1 MQCILIYNKN
11 NFAVLISKMLKSI
24 LTAFLLLFT
33 ILIFAQNFTISG
45 RITDSKT
52 GEDLT
57 GASVIIPGTNFGVS
71 TNSYGFY
78 SLTLGKGTYKVSF
91 RYVGYENTEKSV
103 VLDKNITINVEL
115 SQTSKD
121 IDEVTISA
129 IAEESKV
136 ENKQINVIKLD
147 MQTVR
152 RIPVVFGE
160 IDILKIVT
168 MLPGVISAGEGNAGF
183 SVRGGTQD
191 QNLILLDEATVYNVS
206 HLLGFF
212 SVFNGDAI
220 RDLDVYKGG
229 IPPQYGGRLSSL
241 IDIRMKEGNNKK
253 FAGTGGIGI
262 LSSRLTLE
270 GPIVKNKASF
280 IVSGRRSYADI
291 FLPLAPLEE
300 AKNSKLYFYDFN
312 AKVNYKLSDKDR
324 LFISGYFGRDRFS
337 FASLFGNSWGNQTAT
352 IRWNHLF
359 NKKLFSNQTLIYSN
373 FDYYFKVNISDAT
386 SIDFTQG
393 IKDRSYKSDFAWFYN
408 PNNKFNFGGVITYHL
423 FNPGEVRPIGDK
435 SIITQ
440 PIILDKRKALE
451 SALYVEHEHKFNARF
466 KVRYGVRYSI
476 FNNLGSSKEYQFAFD
491 SIGAAPQIV
500 ETLTY
505 KKNKIYNTYTGLE
518 PRGSASYNLSKNDA
532 VKASYNRTY
541 QYLQQ
546 ASNTSFALPTDQW
559 IPANINIKPQIS
571 DQIALGFFK
580 NFDWGLETSVEV
592 YYKWMKNQIDF
603 RNGAELFLNDHVYGE
618 LLTGKGWS
626 YGSEFFIK
634 KTKGKFKGFISY
646 TLSKS
651 MRQIRGI
658 NQYNPYPANTD
669 RRHNLT
675 FALNYDLTKKWDVN
689 VNFILATGNPIT
701 YPEGRYV
708 FDGRMITLWAPR
720 NAQRLPAYHRMDLGV
735 NYYPN
740 KRKRGRLEN
749 SWNFSVYNVYGRK
762 NPYVIQTTTRMITV
776 DGKQT
781 DTGIPITEQIALFRW
796 IPSVTWNFKF

>member
-1 MQCILIYNKN
+1 M
-11 NFAVLISKMLKSI
+11 SKPL
-24 LTAFLLLFT
+24 LTTFLLFFT
-33 ILIFAQNFTISG
+33 TLVFAQSYTISG

-57 GASVIIPGTNFGVS
+57 GATVLIPKTSYGVATN
-71 TNSYGFY
+71 TYGFY
-78 SLTLGKGTYKVSF
+78 SLTLPKGNYTVVYK
-91 RYVGYENTEKSV
+91 YVGYEEVEKKIT
-103 VLDKNITINVEL
+103 LDKNTTINVEL
-115 SQTSKD
+115 GEKAKD

-129 IAEESKV
+129 KAEESKV

-147 MQTVR
+147 MQTIK

-160 IDILKIVT
+160 IDILKTVT
-168 MLPGVISAGEGNAGF
+168 MLPGVISVGEGNSGF

-280 IVSGRRSYADI
+280 IVSGRRSYADV
-291 FLPLAPLEE
+291 FLPLSPIEE
-300 AKNSKLYFYDFN
+300 AKSSKLYFYDFN
-312 AKVNYKLSDKDR
+312 AKLNYKLSDKDK
-324 LFISGYFGRDRFS
+324 LFISGYFGRDKFA
-337 FASLFGNSWGNQTAT
+337 FASLFGNSWGNKTAT

-359 NKKLFSNQTLIYSN
+359 NKKLFSNQTLIYSD
-373 FDYYFKVNISDAT
+373 FDYRFNVNISDAT
-386 SIDFTQG
+386 SIDFRQG
-393 IKDRSYKSDFAWFYN
+393 ITDKSYKSDFAWFYN
-408 PNNKFNFGGVITYHL
+408 PNNKFNFGGVITHHT

-435 SIITQ
+435 SIITE
-440 PIILDKRKALE
+440 PIILDKRKAME
-451 SALYVEHEHKFNARF
+451 SALYAEHEHKFNARF

-476 FNNLGSSKEYQFAFD
+476 FNNLGSSKEYLFAFD
-491 SIGAAPQIV
+491 SAGAEPQILK
-500 ETLTY
+500 TLTY
-505 KKNKIYNTYTGLE
+505 KKNSFYNTYSGLE
-518 PRGSASYNLSKNDA
+518 PRASASYNLTKNDA
-532 VKASYNRTY
+532 IKASYNRTY

-571 DQIALGFFK
+571 DQVALGFFK

-603 RNGAELFLNDHVYGE
+603 RDNAVLFLNDHVYGE

-634 KTKGKFKGFISY
+634 KTKGSLRGFISY
-646 TLSKS
+646 TLAKS
-651 MRQIRGI
+651 MRQIKGI

-675 FALNYDLTKKWDVN
+675 VSANYDINKKWDVN
-689 VNFILATGNPIT
+689 ANFVLATGNPIT
-701 YPEGRYV
+701 YPQGRWEY
-708 FDGRMITLWAPR
+708 DGKLIPLYGPR
-720 NAQRLPAYHRMDLGV
+720 NDQRFPAYHRMDIGV
-735 NYYPN
+735 NFYPT
-740 KRKRGRLEN
+740 KRKKGRLEN
-749 SWNFSVYNVYGRK
+749 SWNFSIYNIYGRK
-762 NPYVIQTTTRMITV
+762 NPYVINPTTRKVNV
-776 DGKQT
+776 DGKQQNT
-781 DTGIPITEQIALFRW
+781 NIPITEQIALFRW

>member
-1 MQCILIYNKN
+1 MHRFNT
-11 NFAVLISKMLKSI
+11 KMFKPI
-24 LTAFLLLFT
+24 LTTVFLLFT
-33 ILIFAQNFTISG
+33 TLLFAQSYTISG

-57 GASVIIPGTNFGVS
+57 GATVLIPKTTYGVS

-78 SLTLGKGTYKVSF
+78 SLTLLKGTYKVQF
-91 RYVGYENTEKSV
+91 KYVGYEGIEKNIT
-103 VLDKNITINVEL
+103 LDKNTTINVEL
-115 SQTSKD
+115 TETSKD
-121 IDEVTISA
+121 IDEITINA
-129 IAEESKV
+129 KAEESKV

-147 MQTVR
+147 MQTVK

-160 IDILKIVT
+160 VDVLKTVT
-168 MLPGVISAGEGNAGF
+168 MLPGIISAGEGNSGF

-253 FAGTGGIGI
+253 FAGTGGIGL

-280 IVSGRRSYADI
+280 IISGRRSYADV
-291 FLPLAPLEE
+291 FLPLAPQEE

-312 AKVNYKLSDKDR
+312 AKINYRLSDKDK
-324 LFISGYFGRDRFS
+324 LFISGYFGRDKFEFS
-337 FASLFGNSWGNQTAT
+337 NLFGNSWGNKTAT

-359 NKKLFSNQTLIYSN
+359 NKKLFSNQTLIYSD
-373 FDYYFKVNISDAT
+373 FDYYFKINISDAN
-386 SIDFTQG
+386 SLEFTQG
-393 IKDRSYKSDFAWFYN
+393 ITDVSYKSDFSWFYN
-408 PNNKFNFGGVITYHL
+408 PNNKFNFGGAITHHT
-423 FNPGEVRPIGDK
+423 FNPGEIRPIGDG
-435 SIITQ
+435 SILTA
-440 PIILDKRKALE
+440 PIILEKRKALE
-451 SALYVEHEHKFNARF
+451 SALYSEHEHKFNARF
-466 KVRYGVRYSI
+466 KVRYGLRYSI
-476 FNNLGSSKEYQFAFD
+476 FNNLGSANEYKFAYD
-491 SIGAAPQIV
+491 SIGSAPIV
-500 ETLTY
+500 EDTFSY
-505 KKNKIYNTYTGLE
+505 KKNSIFNTYSGLE
-518 PRGSASYNLSKNDA
+518 PRASASYNLSKNDA
-532 VKASYNRTY
+532 IKASYNRTF

-546 ASNTSFALPTDQW
+546 AGNTSFALPTDQW

-571 DQIALGFFK
+571 DQVALGFFK
-580 NFDWGLETSVEV
+580 NFDLGLETSVEV

-603 RNGAELFLNDHVYGE
+603 RDNAVLFLNNQVYGE

-634 KTKGKFKGFISY
+634 KTKGNLKGFISY
-646 TLSKS
+646 TISKS
-651 MRQIRGI
+651 MRQIMGI
-658 NQYNPYPANTD
+658 NHYNPYPTNTD

-675 FALNYDLTKKWDVN
+675 ATANYEITKKWDASL
-689 VNFILATGNPIT
+689 NFIFATGNPIT
-701 YPEGRYV
+701 YPQGRWEY
-708 FDGRMITLWAPR
+708 DGKLITLWAPR
-720 NAQRLPAYHRMDLGV
+720 NAQRFPSYHRMDVGV
-735 NYYPN
+735 NYYPTM
-740 KRKRGRLEN
+740 RKKGKVES

-762 NPYVIQTTTRMITV
+762 NPYVINTGERMVKGT
-776 DGKQT
+776 DGTQVK
-781 DTGIPITEQIALFRW
+781 TGIPITEQIALFRW

>member
-1 MQCILIYNKN
+1 M
-11 NFAVLISKMLKSI
+11 FKSI

-33 ILIFAQNFTISG
+33 TLIFAQNYTISG

-57 GASVIIPGTNFGVS
+57 GATVLIPGTTYGVS
-71 TNSYGFY
+71 SNSYGFY
-78 SLTLGKGTYKVSF
+78 SLTLPKGTYKVAVK
-91 RYVGYENTEKSV
+91 YIGYEDVEKTITLDKNTTFNVELTEKSKD
-103 VLDKNITINVEL
+103 LEEITV
-115 SQTSKD
+115 
-121 IDEVTISA
+121 SA
-129 IAEESKV
+129 QAEESRV

-147 MQTVR
+147 MQSIK

-160 IDILKIVT
+160 IDILKTVT
-168 MLPGVISAGEGNAGF
+168 MLPGVISAGEGNTGF

-253 FAGTGGIGI
+253 FAGTGGVGI

-270 GPIVKNKASF
+270 GPIIKNKASF

-291 FLPLAPLEE
+291 FLPLAPAEE
-300 AKNSKLYFYDFN
+300 AKSSKLFFYDFN
-312 AKVNYKLSDKDR
+312 AKINYKISDKDK
-324 LFISGYFGRDRFS
+324 LFISGYFGRDKFG
-337 FASLFGNSWGNQTAT
+337 FADLFGNSWGNKTAT
-352 IRWNHLF
+352 VRWNHLF
-359 NKKLFSNQTLIYSN
+359 NKKLFSNQTLIYSD
-373 FDYYFKVNISDAT
+373 FDYYFKINISDAT

-393 IKDRSYKSDFAWFYN
+393 IIDKSYKSDFAWFYN
-408 PNNKFNFGGVITYHL
+408 PNNKFNFGGIITHHT
-423 FNPGEVRPIGDK
+423 FNPGEIRPVGEK
-435 SIITQ
+435 SILSE
-440 PIILDKRKALE
+440 PIIMEKRKALE
-451 SALYVEHEHKFNARF
+451 SAIYAEHEHKFSARL
-466 KVRYGVRYSI
+466 KVRYGLRYSI
-476 FNNLGSSKEYQFAFD
+476 FNNLGSSKEYLFTYD
-491 SIGAAPQIV
+491 SVLDKPAVAQ
-500 ETLTY
+500 TLSY
-505 KKNKIYNTYTGLE
+505 KKNEFYNTYGGLE
-518 PRGSASYNLSKNDA
+518 PRASGSYNFTKNDA
-532 VKASYNRTY
+532 LKASYNRTF

-546 ASNTSFALPTDQW
+546 TSNTASALPTDQW

-571 DQIALGFFK
+571 DQVALGFFK
-580 NFDWGLETSVEV
+580 NFDFGLETSVEV

-603 RNGAELFLNDHVYGE
+603 RDGAVLFLNDQIYGE

-634 KTKGKFKGFISY
+634 KNKGKIKGFVSY
-646 TLSKS
+646 TLAKS
-651 MRQIRGI
+651 MRQIVGI
-658 NQYNPYPANTD
+658 NDNNPYPSNTD

-675 FALNYDLTKKWDVN
+675 ATASYEITKKWDAN
-689 VNFILATGNPIT
+689 INFVLATGNPIT
-701 YPEGRYV
+701 YPQGRYEW
-708 FDGRMITLWAPR
+708 GGKLITQWGPR
-720 NAQRLPAYHRMDLGV
+720 NDQRFPAYHRMDVGV

-740 KRKRGRLEN
+740 KRKKGRVES

-762 NPYVIQTTTRMITV
+762 NPYAIMTGTRKV
-776 DGKQT
+776 KDAEGKEQ

-796 IPSVTWNFKF
+796 IPSATWNFKF